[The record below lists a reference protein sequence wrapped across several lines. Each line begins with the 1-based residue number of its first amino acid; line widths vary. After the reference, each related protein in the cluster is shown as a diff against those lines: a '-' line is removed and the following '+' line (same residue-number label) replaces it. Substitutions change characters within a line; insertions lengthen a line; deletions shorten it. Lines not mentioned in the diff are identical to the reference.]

1 MRVQAALMTIC
12 LTLTSVSLIAAEAPA
27 VEVGGAAPELK
38 LAAADGT
45 SRSLAA
51 ADGATVLVFYRGLW

>member
-1 MRVQAALMTIC
+1 MRIQAAMTLC
-12 LTLTSVSLIAAEAPA
+12 LTLTSLSAIAADDQA
-27 VEVGGAAPELK
+27 VEIGRAAPELK

-51 ADGATVLVFYRGLW
+51 AGGTTVLIFYRGLW